1 MEKPLSQRAA
11 ADVKNRLRR
20 MPKRLGA
27 LQKPRMK
34 AGFSFAL
41 LRDSQPPAM
50 GFLAVFCLRAL
61 SSPECHFPLPGDFSQ
76 KARCLQFPRPAI
88 SKSIRQNVYAYG
100 SPEDILSAS
109 VVLFGIWCFQN
120 DRNGPFPRQSRLVKF
135 SFATPLCR
143 AFCDYGLHV
152 GRFIGKIH
160 SFGNSNPWRK
170 CLSGPSFRF
179 FKYVYRRKFC
189 K

>member
-41 LRDSQPPAM
+41 LLDSQPPA
-50 GFLAVFCLRAL
+50 GGL
-61 SSPECHFPLPGDFSQ
+61 
-76 KARCLQFPRPAI
+76 RCLALGFFPNVIFRCPGGFGQSARRLQFSLPVV
-88 SKSIRQNVYAYG
+88 SKSARQNVRF

-135 SFATPLCR
+135 PFATPLCR
-143 AFCDYGLHV
+143 AFCDYRLHV

-179 FKYVYRRKFC
+179 SKYVYRRKFC